1 MTCGGVPKSKLYAF
15 IPPFGMWFVNCEFEW
30 VETNGVALDNGD
42 ELGCRD
48 CFPGGIT
55 IWEKFFSILTK
66 VDQVTAGHRCKRTFH
81 VICHWCWNCV
91 LLLGRDVDIWD
102 VWYEFFLHQDNFTEI
117 EINHFWWRQRVKN
130 RFEQFDRF
138 RPWLRG
144 RHSLLIRCRY
154 GCATENVWGQPS
166 NWESMGRKESDR
178 DDKRQVRSLLVS
190 PSVSG
195 NLNKRICR
203 MYTGTLLSWKN
214 GVRRTTL
221 RSVKLS

>member
-1 MTCGGVPKSKLYAF
+1 MQTDIPCDLPLMLKLCTFCWGGMLTFEMCGTRK
-15 IPPFGMWFVNCEFEW
+15 
-30 VETNGVALDNGD
+30 
-42 ELGCRD
+42 
-48 CFPGGIT
+48 
-55 IWEKFFSILTK
+55 
-66 VDQVTAGHRCKRTFH
+66 
-81 VICHWCWNCV
+81 
-91 LLLGRDVDIWD
+91 
-102 VWYEFFLHQDNFTEI
+102 FLHQDNFTEI

-138 RPWLRG
+138 RRWLRG

-214 GVRRTTL
+214 GVHRTTV

>member
-1 MTCGGVPKSKLYAF
+1 MQTDIPCDLPLMLKLCTFCWGGMLTFEMCGTRK
-15 IPPFGMWFVNCEFEW
+15 
-30 VETNGVALDNGD
+30 
-42 ELGCRD
+42 
-48 CFPGGIT
+48 
-55 IWEKFFSILTK
+55 
-66 VDQVTAGHRCKRTFH
+66 
-81 VICHWCWNCV
+81 
-91 LLLGRDVDIWD
+91 
-102 VWYEFFLHQDNFTEI
+102 FLHQDNFTEI

-138 RPWLRG
+138 RRWLRG

-190 PSVSG
+190 PSVSR
-195 NLNKRICR
+195 NLNNRICR
-203 MYTGTLLSWKN
+203 MYTDTLLSWKN